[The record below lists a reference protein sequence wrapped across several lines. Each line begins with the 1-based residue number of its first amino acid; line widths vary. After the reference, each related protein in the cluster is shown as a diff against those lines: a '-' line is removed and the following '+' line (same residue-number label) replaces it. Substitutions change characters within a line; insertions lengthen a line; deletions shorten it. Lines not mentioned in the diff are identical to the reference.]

1 MDQSDM
7 LETLVLIDDDN
18 IYLMLCQRTIKRF
31 GKFKKVLTFNYA
43 DEALVYIE
51 KNRDEKIDLIFLDI
65 NMPRM
70 SGFEFLAEA
79 TERLR
84 DQFQTNIVIM
94 LTTSIDPSD
103 IEKSKK
109 FPNVKGYMAKPLT
122 DERLERAVE
131 LIRSPKSFT
140 DLIMIDTDRAA

>member
-31 GKFKKVLTFNYA
+31 GKFKNVLTFNYA
-43 DEALVYIE
+43 DEALSYIE
-51 KNRDEKIDLIFLDI
+51 NNKDEKIDLIFLDI

-70 SGFEFLAEA
+70 NGFEFLTEA
-79 TERLR
+79 TKRLK
-84 DQFQTNIVIM
+84 DQFRTNVVIM
-94 LTTSIDPSD
+94 VTTSIDPND
-103 IEKSKK
+103 IEKSKY

-122 DERLERAVE
+122 DERLKRAVE
-131 LIRSPKSFT
+131 LIKSANSCD